1 MRQAAEAAET
11 DEFNPAIDAASGAA
25 ADALQNGKIK
35 NKVLKLTGE
44 VQVLKIKLA
53 QAQASGADTS
63 DIEDKITEEQCVFP
77 LSWRFALWTWT
88 DGACVFAQ
96 DQAYEEHPDRQG
108 QRRRRLQGRCVKRP
122 FPSESRLPDPM
133 FSVPHISSSCDTP
146 RCTSPL
152 CLLQRNTLY
161 R

>member
-1 MRQAAEAAET
+1 MFVDPFAGIDLATLDASVAKNVETMRQAAEAAET

-77 LSWRFALWTWT
+77 LSWRFA
-88 DGACVFAQ
+88 
-96 DQAYEEHPDRQG
+96 
-108 QRRRRLQGRCVKRP
+108 
-122 FPSESRLPDPM
+122 
-133 FSVPHISSSCDTP
+133 
-146 RCTSPL
+146 
-152 CLLQRNTLY
+152 
-161 R
+161 